1 MAKSA
6 FDNWWSRSKEPK
18 ERDNRKT
25 RDWGFE
31 DHFEDHAEDRRIR
44 YLENAFKAG
53 YRAGRKKKS

>member
-25 RDWGFE
+25 RHWGFE
-31 DHFEDHAEDRRIR
+31 DHAEYRRIR

-53 YRAGRKKKS
+53 YRAGRRKKS